1 MFLIEYRKGQFIN
14 GETVQ
19 WVIVGEVVKFSVLG
33 DTESAFSVE
42 SGYEDTF
49 LNHLQRLNGNIVN
62 IESRHN
68 TIKKE
73 VLGG

>member
-19 WVIVGEVVKFSVLG
+19 WIIVGEVVKFSVLG
-33 DTESAFSVE
+33 DTESVFSVE
-42 SGYEDTF
+42 SGYEHLF
-49 LNHLQRLNGNIVN
+49 LNHLQALNGNIAN

-68 TIKKE
+68 IIKKE
-73 VLGG
+73 LLGE